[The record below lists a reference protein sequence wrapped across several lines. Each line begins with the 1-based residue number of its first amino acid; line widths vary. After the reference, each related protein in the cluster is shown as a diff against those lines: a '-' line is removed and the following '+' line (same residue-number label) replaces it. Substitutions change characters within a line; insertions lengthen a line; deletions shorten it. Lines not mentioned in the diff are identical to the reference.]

1 MKKIISRI
9 ILGIVATGTVAT
21 ASVITTTKIIENK
34 KEENTMTKQVES
46 TNIENQVENTLEPEN
61 IIENVVENST
71 ENTVEN
77 IVQPEVK
84 STTPAVQ
91 STPKATSAQ
100 LEQTQKVEQEKEIS
114 CTINIKQYAE
124 YQHWREGEPQK
135 IELQLDGV
143 TIYQNANITDFNNNI
158 TVKAK
163 GKGTKVLMLILNG
176 GVVNARDIN
185 FDTQTSITINP

>member
-1 MKKIISRI
+1 MKNVWKI
-9 ILGIVATGTVAT
+9 ILGVLATGTVAT
-21 ASVITTTKIIENK
+21 AGVITANKIMENEE
-34 KEENTMTKQVES
+34 KEDVMAKQVQS
-46 TNIENQVENTLEPEN
+46 TNIENTLEPEN
-61 IIENVVENST
+61 AIENIVENRI
-71 ENTVEN
+71 ENNVEN

-84 STTPAVQ
+84 TQTPAVQ